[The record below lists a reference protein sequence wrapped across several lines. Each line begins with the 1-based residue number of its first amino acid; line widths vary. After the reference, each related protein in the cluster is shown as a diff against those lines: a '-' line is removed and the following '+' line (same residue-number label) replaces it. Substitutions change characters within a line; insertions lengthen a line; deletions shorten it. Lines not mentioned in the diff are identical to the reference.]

1 MNKLSLLTL
10 FAAWSLPGWGASVN
24 SNTVTFN
31 FTSASSVLSFNQFD
45 TGLGTLTK
53 VEILFLSGSR
63 MIISG
68 TPNDPFSGGCGGN
81 YSFTA
86 SVDPGSVVT
95 NVGFG
100 SGSLTSSTCGISDF
114 NIHSFLS
121 PRTISNATNMSLF
134 EGTGAADVTL
144 GRGAITVTDITSP
157 IVRFDGDAQLRYTF
171 DPVPEVPEPG
181 TWGLLAAGS
190 LAGLMVSRWRQS
202 R

>member
-10 FAAWSLPGWGASVN
+10 LAACSLPNWGASVN
-24 SNTVTFN
+24 SNTVTFD
-31 FTSASSVLSFNQFD
+31 FSDASSVLSFDPFD
-45 TGLGTLTK
+45 TTLGTLTK

-63 MIISG
+63 TVITGRPTQS
-68 TPNDPFSGGCGGN
+68 FSGGCGGN
-81 YSFTA
+81 YSYSM
-86 SVDPGSVVT
+86 SVDAGGFLVS
-95 NVGFG
+95 VGFG
-100 SGSLTSSTCGISDF
+100 SGSLTSGTCGTSDF
-114 NIHSFLS
+114 NIHSFLP
-121 PRTISNATNMSLF
+121 PRTVSNATNMSLF
-134 EGTGAADVTL
+134 EGAGSVDVTL
-144 GRGAITVTDITSP
+144 GRGAITVTDIASP